1 MDVERLLAGY
11 LAHTQDCLVVCNGS
25 GLVVIFSETAAATLP
40 GIAKGMAV
48 QLWLPDIRLDRNG
61 LQQVD
66 GPSGRQQCLVGTVD
80 EYRSIRLL
88 EESGQGVSG
97 FSEASVLLREIHNLS
112 LQLSQAGSLDDL
124 YRMAVELGRSHLGFD
139 RLGIFLYDPVTN
151 SFTGTWGTDERGGTC
166 DEHDYHSHVGIEA
179 NYIAECLRTRDYVA
193 VWNDR
198 ALLQADRQVGRGWNA
213 MAILWD
219 NSMAMGWIAADNL
232 LNHRPLT
239 SFQRELLGLLGKT
252 VSSQIMHR
260 RLEDNLEASVK
271 RKTAELQDS
280 ERHYRELYE
289 VVTAQ
294 NNLKERLFTILAHDL
309 RGPLGTARNLLGLI
323 DDDPAAMSL
332 EEIRETVPE
341 IRRSLDSTFN
351 LLENLLYWVRSQ
363 MQEITVLRERV
374 DVIKIIRTLAGWLDR
389 TILVK
394 GLGLDVQCPSN
405 LTVDTDERMVE
416 TILRNFLTNAVKFSQ
431 RGGVI
436 TLAAVYSEAAG
447 EVRLSVTDQGVGMNR
462 EQVQKLF
469 SGFISGSVGT
479 SGERG
484 SGLGLLFCRDM
495 ATKLGARIEV
505 SSTVGIGSTFTLV
518 LPDRVEGEL
527 EADPDD

>member
-1 MDVERLLAGY
+1 
-11 LAHTQDCLVVCNGS
+11 
-25 GLVVIFSETAAATLP
+25 
-40 GIAKGMAV
+40 
-48 QLWLPDIRLDRNG
+48 
-61 LQQVD
+61 
-66 GPSGRQQCLVGTVD
+66 
-80 EYRSIRLL
+80 
-88 EESGQGVSG
+88 
-97 FSEASVLLREIHNLS
+97 
-112 LQLSQAGSLDDL
+112 
-124 YRMAVELGRSHLGFD
+124 
-139 RLGIFLYDPVTN
+139 
-151 SFTGTWGTDERGGTC
+151 
-166 DEHDYHSHVGIEA
+166 
-179 NYIAECLRTRDYVA
+179 
-193 VWNDR
+193 
-198 ALLQADRQVGRGWNA
+198 
-213 MAILWD
+213 
-219 NSMAMGWIAADNL
+219 
-232 LNHRPLT
+232 
-239 SFQRELLGLLGKT
+239 
-252 VSSQIMHR
+252 
-260 RLEDNLEASVK
+260 
-271 RKTAELQDS
+271 
-280 ERHYRELYE
+280 
-289 VVTAQ
+289 
-294 NNLKERLFTILAHDL
+294 
-309 RGPLGTARNLLGLI
+309 LLGLI